1 LPCYLHTGG
10 VTIRLTMKDT
20 IIEELHRIRQTHA
33 AKFNY
38 DVDAIVRDAA
48 KRDRAEKRKVYSL
61 RRGKLVEVK
70 P

>member
-1 LPCYLHTGG
+1 
-10 VTIRLTMKDT
+10 MKDP

-38 DVDAIVRDAA
+38 VDAIVRDAA
-48 KRDRAEKRKVYSL
+48 KRDRLEKRKVHSL

>member
-1 LPCYLHTGG
+1 
-10 VTIRLTMKDT
+10 MKDA
-20 IIEELHRIRQTHA
+20 IIEELHRIRQKHA

-38 DVDAIVRDAA
+38 DIDAIVRDAA
-48 KRDRAEKRKVYSL
+48 KRDRAEKRKVCSL